1 MWQYIRMY
9 AHYAL
14 LAALFMGG
22 EVLMDLIQPGLM
34 SRIVDDG
41 VLGLHTNGVGN
52 LELIWKVGA
61 QMIGMVLIGCCF
73 GSLSNVFVNMASQSM
88 GNELRKSAFRK
99 IMTFSVPRS
108 TASAPAPSSPASP
121 TT

>member
-22 EVLMDLIQPGLM
+22 EVLMDLVQPGLM

-41 VLGLHTNGVGN
+41 VLGLHNNGIGN
-52 LELIWKVGA
+52 LELVWKVGA
-61 QMIGMVLIGCCF
+61 QMIGMALIGCCF
-73 GSLSNVFVNMASQSM
+73 GSLNMDHIYRFLSLYLS
-88 GNELRKSAFRK
+88 
-99 IMTFSVPRS
+99 TFTLCLVGGI
-108 TASAPAPSSPASP
+108 
-121 TT
+121 